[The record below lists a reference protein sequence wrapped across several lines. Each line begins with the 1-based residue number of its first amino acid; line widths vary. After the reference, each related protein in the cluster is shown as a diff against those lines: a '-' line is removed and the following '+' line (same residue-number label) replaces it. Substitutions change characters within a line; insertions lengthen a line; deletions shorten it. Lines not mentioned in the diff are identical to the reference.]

1 MAKRQEKGTALLS
14 LFGVGI
20 LVAMTTAAT
29 VIAAGV
35 AFAVMIVMI
44 AAHIGIETQ
53 GAGQQICNCS
63 ICVSAAAAVQSDTC
77 LLECHLG
84 TAADTAA
91 DQNICL

>member
-1 MAKRQEKGTALLS
+1 MLS

-63 ICVSAAAAVQSDTC
+63 ICVYHC
-77 LLECHLG
+77 
-84 TAADTAA
+84 
-91 DQNICL
+91 I